1 MIRPDF
7 LLDLLVSLNLSIRKN
22 HPSPSVT
29 PVIEQIAN
37 ASQSLLRR
45 NAWLARKLSRAARW
59 GTRAEARM
67 RVYDPRA
74 FPAGIRHS
82 PRLLEHRICAFTLA
96 RRARKAQETAAFAR
110 SEPVRV
116 CARVRVVVRRSRAV
130 LRSRRSIGSQ
140 ARDKGMDSET
150 ADSEEGMNAPQTNA
164 HWQTKT
170 RSDRRGFG
178 QDMVKKKI

>member
-67 RVYDPRA
+67 RMDDSRA
-74 FPAGIRHS
+74 FPATGFAHS
-82 PRLLEHRICAFTLA
+82 HSRVARA
-96 RRARKAQETAAFAR
+96 RRRKLLRLRAQSLSVYAHA
-110 SEPVRV
+110 
-116 CARVRVVVRRSRAV
+116 CAWLFGGHGLCCGRAEALAHKPEKKAWIRRRQI
-130 LRSRRSIGSQ
+130 R
-140 ARDKGMDSET
+140 
-150 ADSEEGMNAPQTNA
+150 
-164 HWQTKT
+164 
-170 RSDRRGFG
+170 RRG
-178 QDMVKKKI
+178 